1 MSKLCGGASRRGSA
15 TTENRSWRRWI
26 RASSGTAHLRGLLFG
41 RGESAY
47 RGLGGMLALWTGYR
61 TELEDFQVSAQELR
75 DAGDCVVLLGHIHW
89 RGRASEIELDSPVGM
104 VITVSDGKIVR
115 SVDYLSHAEALEAAG
130 LRE

>member
-1 MSKLCGGASRRGSA
+1 VRRGLEAWQRDDRESFLA
-15 TTENRSWRRWI
+15 TMDPSVEWHG
-26 RASSGTAHLRGLLFG
+26 ALEGLLFG